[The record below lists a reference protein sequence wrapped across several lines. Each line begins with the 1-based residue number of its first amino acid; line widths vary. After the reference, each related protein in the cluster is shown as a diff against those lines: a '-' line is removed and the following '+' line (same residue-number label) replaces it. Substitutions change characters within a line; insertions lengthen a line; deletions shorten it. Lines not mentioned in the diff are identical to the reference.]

1 MPSIRDDSG
10 MTLTELLVV
19 TVLIS
24 VIIAASYFMFT
35 AAQSMNDIAM
45 ARSSATDDAQS
56 AIDKMTRE
64 FRQTQV
70 DRTPDE
76 NPVGGVF
83 KLANANEAIF
93 MSDLNDDQV
102 PELVRYYVEG
112 GSLKRTVAPAPTRRR
127 RSRSARTLRRRSSSR
142 SSARLHNPIFCYHTE
157 RAIRPPCCAARTE
170 HWLRQG
176 AHERGPI
183 QHDARRSP
191 WSESLLNVPGTSG
204 SKTVTVTTRAL
215 VRMRTVDNEVE

>member
-1 MPSIRDDSG
+1 MHSISDDSG
-10 MTLTELLVV
+10 MTLAELLVV
-19 TVLIS
+19 SVLIS

-83 KLANANEAIF
+83 KLAGANEAIF
-93 MSDLNDDQV
+93 MSDLNRDQV
-102 PELVRYYVEG
+102 PELVRYYVDSG
-112 GSLKRTVAPAPTRRR
+112 ALKRAVAPASNSQAPFTFGAYGAPTVLIKKLGT
-127 RSRSARTLRRRSSSR
+127 SAY
-142 SSARLHNPIFCYHTE
+142 PIFCYHT
-157 RAIRPPCCAARTE
+157 RT
-170 HWLRQG
+170 G
-176 AHERGPI
+176 DSTTVCGPDK
-183 QHDARRSP
+183 HGFVKVTTADPYNTSP
-191 WSESLLNVPGTSG
+191 KIAMVGILLNVPGTSG